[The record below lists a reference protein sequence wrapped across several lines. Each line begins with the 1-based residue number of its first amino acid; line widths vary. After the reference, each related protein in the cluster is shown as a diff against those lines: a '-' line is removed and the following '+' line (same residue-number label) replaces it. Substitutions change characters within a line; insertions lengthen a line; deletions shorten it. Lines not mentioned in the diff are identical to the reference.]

1 MWETKMIT
9 PPWMIEEL
17 KRQRSERDARRR
29 PQLEIPLPEPLVRE
43 HPQRESRREPIV
55 IEL

>member
-1 MWETKMIT
+1 MMT

-43 HPQRESRREPIV
+43 RPEHETHREPIV
-55 IEL
+55 IEF